1 VADCLRRA
9 PELLLSCGKAVSGRW
24 QDMLADIPVVELRMG
39 DVDAVCLPDVLAES
53 YDFQLEVE
61 VLKTA
66 SC

>member
-1 VADCLRRA
+1 
-9 PELLLSCGKAVSGRW
+9 
-24 QDMLADIPVVELRMG
+24 MLAGIPVVELRVG
-39 DVDAVCLPDVLAES
+39 DVDAVILPDVLAES